1 MHIIFPEICKF
12 TIVSSNDVK
21 WKYHLKRYTNF
32 AVSSNNNDKRQD
44 DILSVRLTA
53 SSRPRR
59 KVAALL
65 CSGNTF
71 PVFRPTGFFYGFSY
85 PAVVT
90 SL

>member
-1 MHIIFPEICKF
+1 MMYDGNII
-12 TIVSSNDVK
+12 
-21 WKYHLKRYTNF
+21 LKRFTDF
-32 AVSSNNNDKRQD
+32 VVSRNNSDVRHN

-65 CSGNTF
+65 GSENTF
-71 PVFRPTGFFYGFSY
+71 PVFPTGFYGFSY
-85 PAVVT
+85 SAVVT